1 MPSPFE
7 KLVSAVKGTRLDG
20 RMVLG
25 QQRPSA
31 APAQVP
37 SASSDAE
44 RTSSESRPSPFA
56 ALANRGV
63 TRSQPPVNPSRA
75 PEAAARAQAVDHQE
89 VQAVQEVDW
98 EALAEQ
104 AEAAETVVVRRGLGV
119 AASAASSSSSAEDGP
134 EVVTRQRLSTRSPAA
149 HPARARQAVNYSDEQ
164 RAVIECDDQR
174 IVANAFA
181 GTGKTTTAVGFAEHR
196 PNKRMLYIC
205 LNRANAEEAR
215 RRFPSNVDALT
226 THQLAWRVMKSKVG
240 HRINRRWKPMVVR
253 DELRLPNPRMAS
265 VTMRIL
271 QSFWGSADREID
283 ERHAEEV
290 RIERDLNPVDVMNGV
305 AYARLAWKRML
316 DHNDTLSMPDDA
328 YLKMYALTNPQLS
341 YDSIIFDEAQDANP
355 VTAQIVRAQQR
366 AQLLCI
372 GDRHQS
378 IYQFRGSVNA
388 MEQFAVGATML
399 HLSQTWRFGPKVAEL
414 ANLLLSEFKGET
426 VPIQGMG
433 KDGDWTPSRYATLAR
448 TNAHLFRLAAERR
461 GQGVH
466 WVGGP
471 QGYRLDQVMDTYQLW
486 ARNLSEIKDPI
497 LRKFPSFE
505 DYRNYA
511 DDAADGEARILCNIV
526 EEYTHD
532 VPELINDIVANAVPD
547 EKDSSLVLTTAHK
560 SKGLE
565 WDSVQIAED
574 FEILADIEDKLADN
588 PDAALPVQD
597 INLLYVAVTRARKS
611 LDLNPD
617 TREWLEKLEQHRE
630 NRAMARDRLCAQ
642 IRRVA

>member
-1 MPSPFE
+1 
-7 KLVSAVKGTRLDG
+7 
-20 RMVLG
+20 
-25 QQRPSA
+25 
-31 APAQVP
+31 VP
-37 SASSDAE
+37 
-44 RTSSESRPSPFA
+44 TSRPSPFA
-56 ALANRGV
+56 GLVAGQLNTAPAQRATVRPQASANHDAGRGSA
-63 TRSQPPVNPSRA
+63 TRPSDRPA
-75 PEAAARAQAVDHQE
+75 SAAHPAGEPEI
-89 VQAVQEVDW
+89 DW
-98 EALAEQ
+98 ETLAEQ
-104 AEAAETVVVRRGLGV
+104 ADAAETVVARRGLGV
-119 AASAASSSSSAEDGP
+119 ASADPEGP
-134 EVVTRQRLSTRSPAA
+134 EVVTRQSLSSRSAASAAVRAATRRGAS
-149 HPARARQAVNYSDEQ
+149 VNYSDEQ

-196 PNKRMLYIC
+196 PDKRMLYIC

-215 RRFPSNVDALT
+215 SRFPSNVEALT

-271 QSFWGSADREID
+271 QAFWGTADRDID

-290 RIERDLNPVDVMNGV
+290 RRERDLSAVDVMNGV

-316 DHNDTLSMPDDA
+316 DQNDTLSMPDDA

-355 VTAQIVRAQQR
+355 VTAQIVHAQQR
-366 AQLLCI
+366 SQLLCI
-372 GDRHQS
+372 GDRHQA

-399 HLSQTWRFGPKVAEL
+399 SLSQTWRFGPKVAGL

-426 VPIQGMG
+426 IPIQGMG
-433 KDGDWTPSRYATLAR
+433 KDGAWTPSRYATLAR
-448 TNAHLFRLAAERR
+448 TNAHLFRIAAERR
-461 GQGVH
+461 GEGVH

-471 QGYRLDQVMDTYQLW
+471 QGYRLDQVMDTYHLW
-486 ARNLSEIKDPI
+486 SRNLSEIKDPI
-497 LRKFPSFE
+497 LRKFPSFD
-505 DYRNYA
+505 DYKNYA
-511 DDAADGEARILCNIV
+511 DDAADGEARILCKIV

-532 VPELINDIVANAVPD
+532 VPELVNDIVRNAVPD

-588 PDAALPVQD
+588 PDAPLPVQD
-597 INLLYVAVTRARKS
+597 INLLYVAVTRARQS

-617 TREWLEKLEQHRE
+617 TREWIEKLDQHRD
-630 NRAMARDRLCAQ
+630 NRATARNRLCAQ
-642 IRRVA
+642 VRRVA